1 MPVQRESGG
10 IAAVIERFRT
20 DPRFASCITAW
31 RTIPERPAETVPLP
45 EDLEPR
51 LAEALRARGIQQLY
65 SHQAEA
71 FASVRQGRHT
81 AVVTGTASGKTLCY
95 TLPVLDAILRDP
107 TARALYLFP
116 TKALAQDQYA
126 NLHSL
131 IEAAGADIKTH
142 TYDGDTPANIRRI
155 IRTAGHVVIT
165 NPDML
170 HSGILPHHTKWHN
183 LFENLRFVVIDEM
196 HGYRG
201 VFGSHVANVIR
212 RLKRICQHY
221 GSSPVFI
228 LASATIA
235 NPEELARRL
244 IEEDVH
250 VIDRDG
256 APHGRR
262 EFAFFNPPVV
272 NQQLGIRRSVVLE
285 ATRIASELVRAGV
298 HTIVFARARA
308 TAEVMLTYLRQALPS
323 GIGTE
328 ESIRGYRGGYL
339 PRQRRE
345 IERGLREGR
354 VRAVVST
361 NALELG
367 VDIGSLDACVMTG
380 YPGTV
385 ASTWQQAGR
394 AGRRDAPSLAVLVAS
409 SNPLD
414 QFIVQNPDYF
424 FQRPPEHGLINPDNL
439 LVLVDHLKC
448 AAFELPFKDG
458 QRFGNVDPTEVLE
471 YLEEERVLHH
481 AGDTWYWTADTYPAE
496 EISLR
501 TAARDNVVIIDTG
514 EPGKPRVIGEVDS
527 FAAPMLVHT
536 EAIYMHEGQQ
546 YHVDRLD
553 WDEKKAYV
561 HPVDVD
567 YYTDASMSV
576 RVQVIEQFSEGE
588 PWAERHHGEV
598 LVGAIVTQ
606 YKKIKLYTHENIG
619 WGRVHLPEQ
628 QMHTSA
634 YWFSLPEHATA
645 RMRSAD
651 LQGALVGLANVVGNV
666 APLFLMCDPRDIGV
680 YPQVR
685 SPFTQRS
692 TIFVYDQIPGGI
704 GFSPKLYD
712 LHHELL
718 RAAYDL
724 VRGCG
729 CQSGCPSCVGPMTE
743 VGESGKANTL
753 ALLRIMRGAASGAN
767 GRGRGVDRADGYQ

>member
-1 MPVQRESGG
+1 MQRESG
-10 IAAVIERFRT
+10 IAAVIDKLRG
-20 DPRFASCITAW
+20 DPHFASCVTAW

-45 EDLEPR
+45 EALEPR
-51 LAEALRARGIQQLY
+51 LAAALRARGIHQLY

-71 FASVRQGRHT
+71 FVSVRQGRHT
-81 AVVTGTASGKTLCY
+81 AIVTGTASGKTLCY

-107 TARALYLFP
+107 TARALYIFP

-126 NLHSL
+126 NLHAL

-142 TYDGDTPANIRRI
+142 TYDGDTPATVRRLIRA
-155 IRTAGHVVIT
+155 AGHIVIT

-183 LFENLRFVVIDEM
+183 LFEHLRFVVIDEM

-212 RLKRICQHY
+212 RLKRVCRHY
-221 GSSPVFI
+221 GAEPVFI

-235 NPEELARRL
+235 NPGELAQRL

-262 EFAFFNPPVV
+262 EFVFYNPPVV

-285 ATRIASELVRAGV
+285 ASRIASELVRAGV
-298 HTIVFARARA
+298 HTIVFARART
-308 TAEVMLTYLRQALPS
+308 TAEVMLTYLRQALPAE
-323 GIGTE
+323 IGGE
-328 ESIRGYRGGYL
+328 ERVRGYRGGYL
-339 PRQRRE
+339 PGQRRE

-354 VRAVVST
+354 VQAVVST

-367 VDIGSLDACVMTG
+367 VDIGSLEACVMTG
-380 YPGTV
+380 YPGTI

-424 FQRPPEHGLINPDNL
+424 FRRQPEHGLINPDNL
-439 LVLVDHLKC
+439 LILVDHLKC

-458 QRFGNVDPTEVLE
+458 DQFGRVDPAEVLA

-481 AGDTWYWTADTYPAE
+481 AGDTWYWTADAYPAE
-496 EISLR
+496 EVSLR

-514 EPGKPRVIGEVDS
+514 RPGQPRVIGEIDS

-536 EAIYMHEGQQ
+536 EAIYLHEGQQ

-553 WDEKKAYV
+553 WDERKAYV

-567 YYTDASMSV
+567 YYTDASLSV
-576 RVQVIEQFSEGE
+576 RVQVLEQFSEGE
-588 PWAERHHGEV
+588 PWAPRHHGEV

-634 YWFSLPEHATA
+634 YWFSLPAHATA
-645 RMRSAD
+645 RMRSAE
-651 LQGALVGLANVVGNV
+651 LQGALLGLANVVGNV

-685 SPFTQRS
+685 SPFTQRA
-692 TIFVYDQIPGGI
+692 TVFVYDQVPGGI
-704 GFSPKLYD
+704 GFSQKLYE
-712 LHHELL
+712 LHDTLL

-729 CQSGCPSCVGPMTE
+729 CRAGCPSCVGPMTE

-753 ALLRIMRGAASGAN
+753 ALLRLMQEAAPAAD
-767 GRGRGVDRADGYQ
+767 GRGGES